1 MATKLKLV
9 IVGDGA
15 AGKNYFFKT
24 WLTGVF
30 PSEYKP
36 VVFEDY
42 SASTVVDG
50 EAVSLSLHVTNGQE
64 DYDRLRP
71 LCYPGTDV
79 LLVAFNINNTDSLY
93 HVKNKWIPEIT
104 HHCPNTPW
112 LLLGLQADHRASR
125 GICVSQQAGQDMAKL
140 LGAAGYREC
149 SALTRHGLN
158 EAMEAAVRIGLN
170 IFKRKTFRELYKK
183 AMTKGYVETSVT
195 KCLILGAAG
204 VGKTHFKHLFLN
216 MGPPQQRV
224 STGLADNPVRAI
236 SFTLAGVG
244 EQEEDDLF
252 VIENDQSLMGVIGK
266 VITNGDISMAPSLAK
281 MVSSHP
287 KMPKIPSSS
296 HIKQASTS
304 AGVKIPAPKETYQ
317 TKQPKIVDVR
327 EEMAHH
333 IHLSSENKKLFGV
346 KFIQFTDCGGQLQY
360 HDILPL
366 FIQDPIVTIFALNL
380 SEELSHHPTIEYY
393 GADGRP
399 VSRPYH
405 SSLSHKQIL
414 QHCLGA
420 IHSRD
425 THPMIAIVGT
435 HKDTEERCS
444 ESQVLPQTVFCDPQ
458 VVLSKVNELVEYHHK
473 LRDCPQE
480 GVAVESDLINFRDHG
495 MVSVE
500 LLRKFPKH
508 YIEGLFTPQDLMKLL
523 LSLGAI
529 VVIRDD
535 EYLMP
540 ALLPHLD
547 PDQVA
552 QYREHGA
559 PLMIRFSQG
568 YIPSGL
574 FCNFIALL
582 FSFSWKVC
590 MDRRKPSCLHRNCIR
605 LEQSGTS
612 NIMTLIDMFSYIEV
626 HVREASYRVRR
637 EIRGYVTCGIKSACS
652 VLKYHDVQ
660 LEDSFSCCGDLCSS
674 DPLHLAT
681 VVTSRGS
688 EYKWKCTLVGD
699 QMGDLSEDQYPD
711 LGILLLEDDNG
722 VLVDSLTSEHQRNT
736 EEITRAILQR
746 WIAGTGRK
754 PTTWMTLADVLRQ
767 CQLTVQAD
775 AIQACFL

>member
-1 MATKLKLV
+1 MANDV
-9 IVGDGA
+9 V
-15 AGKNYFFKT
+15 
-24 WLTGVF
+24 
-30 PSEYKP
+30 SEC
-36 VVFEDY
+36 F
-42 SASTVVDG
+42 
-50 EAVSLSLHVTNGQE
+50 
-64 DYDRLRP
+64 
-71 LCYPGTDV
+71 LCSP
-79 LLVAFNINNTDSLY
+79 FN
-93 HVKNKWIPEIT
+93 
-104 HHCPNTPW
+104 
-112 LLLGLQADHRASR
+112 
-125 GICVSQQAGQDMAKL
+125 
-140 LGAAGYREC
+140 
-149 SALTRHGLN
+149 
-158 EAMEAAVRIGLN
+158 
-170 IFKRKTFRELYKK
+170 RKTFRELYKK

-204 VGKTHFKHLFLN
+204 VGKTHFKHLFLK
-216 MGPPQQRV
+216 MDPPQQRV

-236 SFTLAGVG
+236 SSTLAGVR

-252 VIENDQSLMGVIGK
+252 VIENDQSLVSVIGK

-281 MVSSHP
+281 M
-287 KMPKIPSSS
+287 
-296 HIKQASTS
+296 
-304 AGVKIPAPKETYQ
+304 ETYQ
-317 TKQPKIVDVR
+317 AAKQHKVVDVG

-444 ESQVLPQTVFCDPQ
+444 ESRKEKEQQLQALLDPKHFHVLYNGEEMNEVIFAVNCQSPGNEDKRIASVLKTKILSKCSKKLTKLPLAWFGLEIQLRMSSHDGILSLSECLKSAEKVYIDNKTLFAALHHLVHHNVFLYYPEVLPQTVFCDPQ
-458 VVLSKVNELVEYHHK
+458 VVITKVNELVEYHHK

-508 YIEGLFTPQDLMKLL
+508 YIEGLFTPQDLIKLL
-523 LSLGAI
+523 LSRGAI

-535 EYLMP
+535 KHLMP

-590 MDRRKPSCLHRNCIR
+590 MDRGKPSCLYRNCIR

-626 HVREASYRVRR
+626 HVREASCRVRR

-660 LEDSFSCCGDLCSS
+660 LEDSFSCCGDCCRS
-674 DPLHLAT
+674 DPPHLTT

-699 QMGDLSEDQYPD
+699 QMGDLSEDQLIWFLDCPLGAKVISSSLISFSPSATPTIRQLISITIGHLTLIQSVGTRYPD

-722 VLVDSLTSEHQRNT
+722 VLVDSLTSEHQRNA